1 MTALPTTSA
10 PAQPPAAAAP
20 PARRRRSG
28 INYAVTALVAVLSL
42 TILIPLYFTVVTALK
57 SPDQLG
63 GTGFELP
70 TSVHLENFSNAWRLT
85 NFPHALL
92 ISGIVTVAAVVLT
105 ILTNSLVAYAIARN
119 MHRPFFKALYY
130 FFIAALFVPFPI
142 IMLPVTKEMAILHLD
157 NPVGLFLL
165 YTVYGLS
172 FNVFVYTAFIKSI
185 PAELEEAAIMDGAS
199 VWTTFRKIIFPLL
212 TPMNATVGILTCL
225 WAWNDFLL
233 PLVILSDPTTR
244 TLPLVQYV
252 FQSQFNTDYSTAFA
266 SYLMALAPLL
276 LVYLFAQRWVISGVM
291 RGSIK

>member
-1 MTALPTTSA
+1 MSLLTDRAGAGT
-10 PAQPPAAAAP
+10 QAAP
-20 PARRRRSG
+20 RRRTSV
-28 INYAVTALVAVLSL
+28 NMPVTILVAVLSL
-42 TILIPLYFTVVTALK
+42 TVLIPLYFTIVTALK

-63 GTGFELP
+63 GNGLALP
-70 TSVHLENFSNAWRLT
+70 TSVHLENFSNAWKLT
-85 NFPHALL
+85 NFPNALL
-92 ISGIVTVAAVVLT
+92 VSGIVTVAAVVLT

-142 IMLPVTKEMAILHLD
+142 IMLPVTKEMAVLHLD

-185 PAELEEAAIMDGAS
+185 PAELEEAATMDGAS
-199 VWTTFRKIIFPLL
+199 VWTTFRTVIFPIL
-212 TPMNATVGILTCL
+212 TPINATVGILTCL

-233 PLVILSDPTTR
+233 PLVILSDPNTR

-252 FQSQFNTDYSTAFA
+252 FQGQFNTDYTTAFA
-266 SYLMALAPLL
+266 SYLMAMAPLL
-276 LVYLFAQRWVISGVM
+276 LVYMFAQRWVISGVM